1 MTKEIIEPIL
11 DKLKIKAVV
20 WVDDIFEK
28 SSILADD
35 EIARQ
40 LADSKT
46 SVELCQ
52 KAGFSI
58 DFTEFVGDLIGVS
71 NVQSLILQK
80 LEHELEGPKACF
92 SELVSADGAGS
103 ADDFTA
109 LQVTAFSEIFG
120 DRLKTCSFTEWP
132 NKIDELVL
140 EKDTVFFIDLKNK
153 HSGISGKDVLEQLIA
168 KKFQGL
174 ITLFTH
180 ECKMD
185 GEVALLEKI
194 RFDLQ
199 PIKDDLLSTLRVGVI
214 SKQRCHPEYL
224 ASRELGLAAPIYR
237 LAMTTTFSFLANA
250 VATSLR
256 EGVDAGVELLAML
269 PITDIDRVVFQN
281 SMREGCSEIELV
293 ERLLFL
299 TQREAVARSLKSSNE
314 LNALLAKARDSWI
327 TGEQK
332 YVPKQISEK
341 LTKLRSLEVFDTA
354 ELINHTHSPL
364 MNGDIFEVGEENN
377 IKQYVLLMSPCDSMV
392 RENGTRQLDTG
403 FLVLIS
409 ESDKV
414 QPIQVIEE
422 VIQVV
427 EIDAGSTDGAMSTSQ
442 LIDAMS
448 NAAATLSTSA
458 THDKAGTVSDLIAK
472 EVAGKETELEVEQ
485 GDTRLRFYGLPVNLE
500 KDYKLDFVNSCP
512 VVLDSLEWCVF
523 NKDGV
528 VRYNKDVT
536 PALALLNG
544 WEKRL
549 KKLKSDRSLNKCQGE
564 DQVPWPYRHLALKTK
579 GFKSIHQV
587 SIEKENGT
595 VKKGF
600 FLFNIKRVKRL
611 RSPYADAA
619 LSAYLNYTGRP
630 AFEHEFIR

>member
-28 SSILADD
+28 SSVLTDEELARH
-35 EIARQ
+35 IAE
-40 LADSKT
+40 SKS
-46 SVELCQ
+46 SVDLCQ
-52 KAGFSI
+52 NAGFSVT
-58 DFTEFVGDLIGVS
+58 FMEFVAELVGVS
-71 NVQSLILQK
+71 SAQSLILQK
-80 LEHELEGPKACF
+80 LEDESEMSKANL
-92 SELVSADGAGS
+92 SELIFADGAGS
-103 ADDFTA
+103 ASDFTA
-109 LQVTAFSEIFG
+109 LQVAAFSEIFG
-120 DRLKTCSFTEWP
+120 DRLKTCSFTDWP
-132 NKIDELVL
+132 NKIDELVV
-140 EKDTVFFIDLKNK
+140 EKDTVFFVDLKNK
-153 HSGISGKDVLEQLIA
+153 HSGIGGKDVLEQLIA

-185 GEVALLEKI
+185 GEIALLERI
-194 RFDLQ
+194 RIDLQ
-199 PIKDDLLSTLRVGVI
+199 PKKDDLLSTLRVGVI
-214 SKQRCHPEYL
+214 SKQRCHPDNL
-224 ASRELGLAAPIYR
+224 GSRELGLAAPIYR
-237 LAMTTTFSFLANA
+237 LAMTTTFSFLAHA

-256 EGVDAGVELLAML
+256 EGIDAGVELLAML

-281 SMREGCSEIELV
+281 SMKEGCSEIELV

-299 TQREAVARSLKSSNE
+299 TQREAVARSLKSSGE

-341 LTKLRSLEVFDTA
+341 LTNLRSLEVFDTA
-354 ELINHTHSPL
+354 ELINLTHSPL
-364 MNGDIFEVGEENN
+364 MNGDIFEVCEGGK

-409 ESDKV
+409 ESDKRRD
-414 QPIQVIEE
+414 IQVAEE
-422 VIQVV
+422 VVKIVDV
-427 EIDAGSTDGAMSTSQ
+427 SADVKNGAVSTSE
-442 LIDAMS
+442 LVEAVS
-448 NAAATLSTSA
+448 NVTSTLSA
-458 THDKAGTVSDLIAK
+458 PDVAVAVSNLGAAEVVGKVADL
-472 EVAGKETELEVEQ
+472 EDQ
-485 GDTRLRFYGLPVNLE
+485 HGDTRLRFYGLPVNLE

-523 NKDGV
+523 NQDGV

-549 KKLKSDRSLNKCQGE
+549 TKLKNDRSLNKCGGE

-579 GFKSIHQV
+579 GFNSIHRV
-587 SIEKENGT
+587 SIEKENGA

>member
-1 MTKEIIEPIL
+1 MNMTKEIIEPIL

-20 WVDDIFEK
+20 WVDDIFETA
-28 SSILADD
+28 SVLTDE
-35 EIARQ
+35 EIAKHI
-40 LADSKT
+40 ADSEN
-46 SVELCQ
+46 SFDLCQ
-52 KAGFSI
+52 KSGFS
-58 DFTEFVGDLIGVS
+58 DSFTEFVAELVGVS
-71 NVQSLILQK
+71 GAQSLILQK
-80 LEHELEGPKACF
+80 LEDESDAPKTF
-92 SELVSADGAGS
+92 LSNLIFADGAGS
-103 ADDFTA
+103 ASDFTA
-109 LQVTAFSEIFG
+109 LQVAAFSEIFG

-132 NKIDELVL
+132 SKIDELVV
-140 EKDTVFFIDLKNK
+140 EKDTVFFVDLKNK
-153 HSGISGKDVLEQLIA
+153 HSGIGGKDVLEQLIA

-180 ECKMD
+180 ECNMD
-185 GEVALLEKI
+185 GEVALLETI
-194 RFDLQ
+194 RIELQ
-199 PIKDDLLSTLRVGVI
+199 PKKDDLLSTLRVGVI
-214 SKQRCHPEYL
+214 SKQRCHPDNL
-224 ASRELGLAAPIYR
+224 VSRELGLAAPIYR

-256 EGVDAGVELLAML
+256 EGIESGVELLAML

-281 SMREGCSEIELV
+281 SMKEGCSEIELV

-299 TQREAVARSLKSSNE
+299 TQREAVARSLKSSGE

-341 LTKLRSLEVFDTA
+341 LTKLRALEVFDA
-354 ELINHTHSPL
+354 EELINLTHSPL
-364 MNGDIFEVGEENN
+364 MNGDIFEVSEGSHT
-377 IKQYVLLMSPCDSMV
+377 KQYILLMSPCDSMV

-403 FLVLIS
+403 FLILIS
-409 ESDKV
+409 ESDKRRS
-414 QPIQVIEE
+414 
-422 VIQVV
+422 IQVV
-427 EIDAGSTDGAMSTSQ
+427 EEVVQVLDVDEEAKAGAVCTSE
-442 LIDAMS
+442 LVEAVS
-448 NAAATLSTSA
+448 NAAATLAAPEIAVAVSSVVVTEIS
-458 THDKAGTVSDLIAK
+458 GEVSD
-472 EVAGKETELEVEQ
+472 TEDENS
-485 GDTRLRFYGLPVNLE
+485 DTRLRFYGLPVNLE
-500 KDYKLDFVNSCP
+500 KDYRLDFMNSCP

-523 NKDGV
+523 NSDGV

-536 PALALLNG
+536 PGLALLNG

-549 KKLKSDRSLNKCQGE
+549 KKLKNNGSLNKCKGA

-579 GFKSIHQV
+579 GFNAIHQV
-587 SIEKENGT
+587 SLETENNT
-595 VKKGF
+595 AKKGF

>member
-28 SSILADD
+28 ASVLTDE
-35 EIARQ
+35 EIAKHI
-40 LADSKT
+40 ADAKD
-46 SVELCQ
+46 SVDLC
-52 KAGFSI
+52 KRAGLSSAFA
-58 DFTEFVGDLIGVS
+58 EFVAELAGVS
-71 NVQSLILQK
+71 GVHSLILQK
-80 LEHELEGPKACF
+80 LEDESGESKALLSDLIF
-92 SELVSADGAGS
+92 TDGVGS
-103 ADDFTA
+103 ASDFTA
-109 LQVTAFSEIFG
+109 LQVAAFSDIFG

-132 NKIDELVL
+132 NKIDELVV
-140 EKDTVFFIDLKNK
+140 EKDTVFFVDLKNK
-153 HSGISGKDVLEQLIA
+153 HSGIGGKDVLEQLIA

-180 ECKMD
+180 ECNMD
-185 GEVALLEKI
+185 GEVALLETI
-194 RFDLQ
+194 RIELQ
-199 PIKDDLLSTLRVGVI
+199 PKKDDLLSTLRVGVI
-214 SKQRCHPEYL
+214 SKQRCHPDNL
-224 ASRELGLAAPIYR
+224 VSRELGLAAPIYR

-256 EGVDAGVELLAML
+256 EGIDAGVELLAML

-281 SMREGCSEIELV
+281 SMKEGCSEIELV

-299 TQREAVARSLKSSNE
+299 TQREAVARSLKSSGE

-341 LTKLRSLEVFDTA
+341 LTKLRALEVFDTE
-354 ELINHTHSPL
+354 ELINLTHSPL
-364 MNGDIFEVGEENN
+364 MNGDIFEVSEGNHS
-377 IKQYVLLMSPCDSMV
+377 KQYVLLMSPCDSMV

-403 FLVLIS
+403 FLILIN
-409 ESDKV
+409 ESNKRRS
-414 QPIQVIEE
+414 IQVAEE
-422 VIQVV
+422 VVQVLDV
-427 EIDAGSTDGAMSTSQ
+427 DKAAIIGAVSTSE
-442 LIDAMS
+442 LVETVS
-448 NAAATLSTSA
+448 NAAATQAVPEVAVAVSNLVA
-458 THDKAGTVSDLIAK
+458 TEISGKVSDS
-472 EVAGKETELEVEQ
+472 EDDN
-485 GDTRLRFYGLPVNLE
+485 GDTRLRFYGLPVNLD
-500 KDYKLDFVNSCP
+500 KDYKLDFMNSCP

-523 NKDGV
+523 NPDGV

-536 PALALLNG
+536 PGLALLNG

-549 KKLKSDRSLNKCQGE
+549 KKLKSDRNLNKCGGA

-579 GFKSIHQV
+579 GFKSIHLV
-587 SIEKENGT
+587 SIEKENDV